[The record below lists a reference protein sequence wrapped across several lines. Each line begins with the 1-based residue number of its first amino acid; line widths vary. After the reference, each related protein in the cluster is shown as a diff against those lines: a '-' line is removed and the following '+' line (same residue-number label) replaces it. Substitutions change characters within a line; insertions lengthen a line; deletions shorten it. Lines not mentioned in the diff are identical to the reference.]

1 MTQRVSNQ
9 AVWQALRGAGAALLD
24 LARAIVLA
32 MATFARLIAEV
43 LTQALRIIIG
53 LARAIMQV
61 VIIGEVIG
69 AALLAG
75 GAVWSV
81 YPGGIEK
88 MILVALLTVT
98 PIAYALRHP
107 QRGGALQAAAIVLAA
122 IGLAVNVF
130 DTVGRVVLLL
140 VALSVT
146 IVYSQRQAQQESELN
161 YDATK
166 IGQDQPCLSE
176 SNQIRPG
183 DLHGDP
189 VDRSGHG
196 YHASLDQNLCGRG
209 RVRPGSGAAGVG
221 RLRGAPVKVGHAT
234 HHRRDHDRG

>member
-1 MTQRVSNQ
+1 MTQRVSDQ
-9 AVWQALRGAGAALLD
+9 AVGQALRGAGAALLD

-32 MATFARLIAEV
+32 MATFVRLIAEV
-43 LTQALRIIIG
+43 LEQALRIIAG
-53 LARAIMQV
+53 MARSIMQV

-69 AALLAG
+69 AALWEG
-75 GAVWSV
+75 GAVWAA

-107 QRGGALQAAAIVLAA
+107 QRGGALQAAAIMLAV
-122 IGLAVNVF
+122 IGYAVNVL
-130 DTVGRVVLLL
+130 DIVGRVVLLL
-140 VALSVT
+140 VVLSVT
-146 IVYSQRQAQQESELN
+146 IVYSQRQEQQESEMN
-161 YDATK
+161 YDDATK

-189 VDRSGHG
+189 VD
-196 YHASLDQNLCGRG
+196 
-209 RVRPGSGAAGVG
+209 
-221 RLRGAPVKVGHAT
+221 
-234 HHRRDHDRG
+234 